1 MISLA
6 SCAPPPAACTIAS
19 GRVLGEPGRFAD
31 GCRHLAAPQRL
42 AWFRSRPSGPIVD
55 AGKNISAD
63 SSAPDSLFSRNGSRA
78 LAAFLVLVLQ
88 EVPWPSFPQAW
99 KPCDDRLIES
109 VRVLPQDQNHALVR
123 ETISF
128 GPLFHCSAH
137 LRTLFF
143 ALLVILGPAYAL
155 AQGGPPYYTND
166 PGTPGHLNWEI
177 NLGYMPFF
185 YQGQSVS
192 HVPDLDINFGVGERI
207 QLTYEN
213 AWLRVQNPS
222 TKTQYGL
229 GQSNPGVKWRFYD
242 AGEGGLSVSIFPQLF
257 LNNPNDAVRRGIT
270 PASETF
276 LLPVEFS
283 KKLGPVDVDLEVG
296 YQFVHKAHDGW
307 ITGLVVGHDVTAKLE
322 VDAEFYSQGP
332 FHLPDAQPTFDFGGR
347 YKIHSPVILL
357 FMAGRS
363 FETASNK
370 QPYFVGY
377 FGLQFLLP
385 PKSYNR
391 E

>member
-1 MISLA
+1 MI
-6 SCAPPPAACTIAS
+6 
-19 GRVLGEPGRFAD
+19 
-31 GCRHLAAPQRL
+31 H
-42 AWFRSRPSGPIVD
+42 
-55 AGKNISAD
+55 
-63 SSAPDSLFSRNGSRA
+63 
-78 LAAFLVLVLQ
+78 
-88 EVPWPSFPQAW
+88 WPSFPQARQLRAH
-99 KPCDDRLIES
+99 RLLNTVLAS
-109 VRVLPQDQNHALVR
+109 VRSRKHAAVVA
-123 ETISF
+123 SVPF
-128 GPLFHCSAH
+128 GPVFHRTAV
-137 LRTLFF
+137 LRTLLFG
-143 ALLVILGPAYAL
+143 LLAMFGPASTL

-192 HVPDLDINFGVGERI
+192 HVPDLDINFGVGERL

-242 AGEGGLSVSIFPQLF
+242 AGEGGLSVSVFPQLF

-296 YQFVHKAHDGW
+296 YQFVHKAPDGW
-307 ITGLVVGHDVTAKLE
+307 IAGLVVGHDVTAKFEL
-322 VDAEFYSQGP
+322 DAEFYSQGP
-332 FHLPDAQPTFDFGGR
+332 FHLPDMQPTFDFGGR
-347 YKIHSPVILL
+347 YKIHSPIILL

-363 FETASNK
+363 FEPAGSR